1 MRGLVKSILTSLWF
15 MALTFPIMAIKV
27 NASTTPATVQF
38 ELHKVV
44 YVGLGSFL
52 LSFIWR
58 FMLARKGDIT
68 PEDADMAWLFQLLK
82 NTRWRQAMVAGLF
95 FLAGLAILAYLVFAG
110 SAENIFSAAWL
121 GDNTFPLACALLA
134 FGAGVVY
141 LGGRQQAI
149 GQFTRGLAAPG
160 RGRNAAL
167 ALVFLLFAAVP
178 FLGDSYQLNV
188 LTFALLWV
196 VLGLGLNIVVGQ
208 TGLLVLGYVAFYA
221 IGAYTYAI
229 LNSHYG
235 LGFWAVFPVAGLLA
249 AVFGL
254 ALGFPVLRLR
264 GDYLAIVTLG
274 FGEIVRLVLENWTE
288 LSQGAKG
295 IDKIPPPGFFGLQLT
310 PDQNN
315 LYMYYLAFLLVIL
328 TIFAVRR
335 LRDSRLG
342 RSWMA
347 LREDEIACEAMG
359 IDKTF
364 AKLSAFALGA
374 CWAGFSGVLFAA
386 KTAYVHPASFTFMES
401 AIILSVVVLGGLGS
415 TLGVILGAFVIVLLP
430 ESLRSFAEYRMLIFG
445 ASMVLMMVFRPQ
457 GLLKPERK
465 IWKINDPDAEPG
477 SPSGAGSSGSPAAAS
492 AQTNVK
498 GAA

>member
-1 MRGLVKSILTSLWF
+1 MIMRGLIKSLLTSLWF
-15 MALTFPIMAIKV
+15 MALTFPIVSIRVDVSVTPTAVQWNFSKV
-27 NASTTPATVQF
+27 
-38 ELHKVV
+38 L
-44 YVGLGSFL
+44 YIGLGSFL
-52 LSFIWR
+52 LSFVWR
-58 FMLARKGDIT
+58 AMLVRKGDIS
-68 PEDADMAWLFQLLK
+68 PQEADMAWLFNLLK
-82 NTRWRQAMVAGLF
+82 KPENSRRFVALLFLLLGAGVIIFSLSDVLFAGADPQLWLKGGAFSIGCALF
-95 FLAGLAILAYLVFAG
+95 FLLAAL
-110 SAENIFSAAWL
+110 FSLSGKQAA
-121 GDNTFPLACALLA
+121 AARA
-134 FGAGVVY
+134 M
-141 LGGRQQAI
+141 
-149 GQFTRGLAAPG
+149 RGLAAPG
-160 RGRNAAL
+160 AGRNTLL
-167 ALVFLLFAAVP
+167 AFVCAFFLAVP
-178 FLGDSYQLNV
+178 FIGDSYQINV

-229 LNSHYG
+229 LNSNYG
-235 LGFWAVFPVAGLLA
+235 LGFWAVLPLAGLLA
-249 AVFGL
+249 ALFGL
-254 ALGFPVLRLR
+254 CLGFPVLRLR

-288 LSQGAKG
+288 LSRGAQG
-295 IDKIPPPGFFGLQLT
+295 IDKIPPPGFFGLHLT

-315 LYMYYLAFLLVIL
+315 DYMYYLALLLVIF

-415 TLGVILGAFVIVLLP
+415 TLGVILGAFVIILLP

-465 IWKINDPDAEPG
+465 VWLINDPDLQ
-477 SPSGAGSSGSPAAAS
+477 S
-492 AQTNVK
+492 AK
-498 GAA
+498 GEA